1 MLRTIKANMANGDYI
16 VTMING
22 SKEQIER
29 YYIGK
34 PYIYEDVET
43 GRETGRTRFT
53 SVEFLD

>member
-1 MLRTIKANMANGDYI
+1 MQHWIKANMEDGNYI
-16 VTMING
+16 VTAING
-22 SKEQIER
+22 TREQIEQ

>member
-1 MLRTIKANMANGDYI
+1 MQHWIKANMEDGNYI
-16 VTMING
+16 VTAING
-22 SKEQIER
+22 TREQIEQ

-43 GRETGRTRFT
+43 GKETGRTRFT

>member
-1 MLRTIKANMANGDYI
+1 MQHWIKANMEDGNYI
-16 VTMING
+16 VTAING
-22 SKEQIER
+22 THEQIEQ

-43 GRETGRTRFT
+43 GKETGRTRFT

>member
-1 MLRTIKANMANGDYI
+1 MLRNIKANMENGDYI
-16 VTMING
+16 VTMIHG
-22 SKEQIER
+22 TKEQIER

-34 PYIYEDVET
+34 TYIYEDVET

>member
-1 MLRTIKANMANGDYI
+1 MQHWIKANMEDGNYI
-16 VTMING
+16 VTAING
-22 SKEQIER
+22 TREQIEQ

-43 GRETGRTRFT
+43 GKETGRTSFT